1 MGVSKEQQV
10 AKDNLLLPHMEL
22 IQQYNT
28 EDDDYEEQVLGVDD
42 EQDEDEVYFEC
53 TILTYY
59 YLQLLKP

>member
-42 EQDEDEVYFEC
+42 EQDEDEDVDV
-53 TILTYY
+53 
-59 YLQLLKP
+59 